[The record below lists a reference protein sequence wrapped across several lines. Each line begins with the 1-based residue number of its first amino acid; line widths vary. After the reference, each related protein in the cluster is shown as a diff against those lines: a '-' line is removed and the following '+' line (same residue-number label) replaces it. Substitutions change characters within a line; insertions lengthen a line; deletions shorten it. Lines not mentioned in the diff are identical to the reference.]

1 MWLPGDTVNMSIGQ
15 GDMLT
20 TPLQMALVFAGL
32 ANDGDIMKPHVLKDV
47 LGSEG
52 EVIRSFE
59 PEVIHAT
66 GVSAEMLGVVERGLV
81 DVTETGT
88 GKGAFAGFGPTVA
101 GKTGT
106 AQVKGKDDY
115 AWFCAYA
122 PAENPHYAVAV
133 IVEQG
138 GHGGSVTGPA
148 ARNILAHLLGE
159 EQKTIRTTDES
170 R

>member
-1 MWLPGDTVNMSIGQ
+1 
-15 GDMLT
+15 
-20 TPLQMALVFAGL
+20 
-32 ANDGDIMKPHVLKDV
+32 
-47 LGSEG
+47 
-52 EVIRSFE
+52 
-59 PEVIHAT
+59 
-66 GVSAEMLGVVERGLV
+66 MLGVVERGLI

-88 GKGAFAGFGPTVA
+88 AKGVFVGFKPTVA

-122 PAENPHYAVAV
+122 PAEDPKYAVAV

-159 EQKTIRTTDES
+159 ELKTIRTTDES